1 MMSSALQHSVFDRAD
16 ARPAR
21 LDLPAPGRR
30 RRQEIGWAET
40 GAAVGRREQGFVM
53 ATITALVFWSVI
65 VLVVLFVAI

>member
-30 RRQEIGWAET
+30 RRQEIGLAET
-40 GAAVGRREQGFVM
+40 GAAVGRREHAASRRRIG
-53 ATITALVFWSVI
+53 AIRAAAAKDRVI
-65 VLVVLFVAI
+65 